1 MVGGRQ
7 TQLQWYNFASIDSDV
22 EKDKKK
28 HCFKTDFSFEPQ
40 AFLCCVS
47 IFALRTWHRG
57 KYLND
62 AYLPSS

>member
-1 MVGGRQ
+1 MVGERQ

-22 EKDKKK
+22 EKDKK

-47 IFALRTWHRG
+47 IFVLRT
-57 KYLND
+57 
-62 AYLPSS
+62 